1 MIRFTLKCDQD
12 HSFDSWFQSG
22 EAFEK
27 LRAAGMVAC
36 AQCGSAKVAK
46 SLMAPAVRTET
57 ARPLAAKS
65 EQETAIE
72 KLRQEVEANSDYVG
86 VRFAEEARKM
96 HDGDAPARSIYGE
109 AKPEEAIKLL
119 EDGVPVVPLPFATR
133 KQTN

>member
-119 EDGVPVVPLPFATR
+119 EDGVPVVPLPFASR